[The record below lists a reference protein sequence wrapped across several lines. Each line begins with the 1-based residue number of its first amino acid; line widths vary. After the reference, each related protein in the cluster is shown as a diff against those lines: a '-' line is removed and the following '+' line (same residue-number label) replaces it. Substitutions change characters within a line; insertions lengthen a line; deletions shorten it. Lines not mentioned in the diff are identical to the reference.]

1 MSVLS
6 DKRILL
12 GVSGGIAAYKSADL
26 VRRLRE
32 QGAEVRVVMTSSACE
47 FITPLTMQAL
57 SSRPVATE
65 LLDLETESAMGHIDL
80 ARWCDVVM
88 VAPASANF
96 IARLAQGMADDLL
109 TTLCLATDAPIVV
122 APAMNQGMWLNPAT
136 QANIQ
141 VLRERSLIVAG
152 PAEGEQ
158 ACGENGPGRMLEPL
172 QLVQALQSVFE
183 NNVLSGKHVVVT
195 AGPTREAIDPVRY
208 ITNRSSGKMGY
219 AIAQAALEAG
229 ARVTLVS
236 GPVSLTAPDRASC
249 VHVTTAEEMR
259 DAVLAHADGAD
270 ILIAAAAVAD
280 YQCENIAEQKIKKGR
295 SSMSLSLKKTPDV
308 LAQAAADLPLF
319 TVGFAAETESLGENA
334 RKKLENKGLD
344 MIAAN
349 LVSDGRAFDVDEN
362 ALELYWEG
370 GSLELEMAPK
380 DRLARSLLSAIA
392 QNYYEKQSGKTH

>member
-1 MSVLS
+1 
-6 DKRILL
+6 
-12 GVSGGIAAYKSADL
+12 
-26 VRRLRE
+26 
-32 QGAEVRVVMTSSACE
+32 
-47 FITPLTMQAL
+47 
-57 SSRPVATE
+57 
-65 LLDLETESAMGHIDL
+65 
-80 ARWCDVVM
+80 
-88 VAPASANF
+88 
-96 IARLAQGMADDLL
+96 
-109 TTLCLATDAPIVV
+109 
-122 APAMNQGMWLNPAT
+122 
-136 QANIQ
+136 
-141 VLRERSLIVAG
+141 
-152 PAEGEQ
+152 
-158 ACGENGPGRMLEPL
+158 
-172 QLVQALQSVFE
+172 
-183 NNVLSGKHVVVT
+183 
-195 AGPTREAIDPVRY
+195 
-208 ITNRSSGKMGY
+208 
-219 AIAQAALEAG
+219 
-229 ARVTLVS
+229 
-236 GPVSLTAPDRASC
+236 
-249 VHVTTAEEMR
+249 MR

-319 TVGFAAETESLGENA
+319 TVGFAAETELLGENA